1 MSLTKNLYV
10 DHLKKLRVIISLLTE
25 PKNLQEELL
34 RDCGHHEVPVRR
46 KAVKGLGR
54 YHNDNAA
61 IESIAKVG
69 R

>member
-1 MSLTKNLYV
+1 MT
-10 DHLKKLRVIISLLTE
+10 ISLLTE

-54 YHNDNAA
+54 YHNDDAA

-69 R
+69 W